1 MVWVNLLDRRATFA
15 YAQVGNQTLK
25 LDPRGN
31 RVTMVYD
38 AASRLVGHRYPD
50 GRRHA
55 FNYDALAQPLPGER
69 QALRGGRVVHAA
81 DVPRPAE

>member
-50 GRRHA
+50 GRRHT
-55 FNYDALAQPLPGER
+55 FSYDAVGNRAAAVDPT
-69 QALRGGRVVHAA
+69 GRTTTT
-81 DVPRPAE
+81 